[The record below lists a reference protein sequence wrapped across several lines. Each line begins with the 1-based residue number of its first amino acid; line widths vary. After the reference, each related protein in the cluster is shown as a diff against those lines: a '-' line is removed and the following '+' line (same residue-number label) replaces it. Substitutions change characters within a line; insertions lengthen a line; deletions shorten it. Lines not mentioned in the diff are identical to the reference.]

1 MGTNYLLGVY
11 KINSNGSFDSSF
23 GTNGCYIYSDE
34 TISSCLLDIKSD
46 GTIIT
51 GGYRSNTSTA
61 DITKI
66 ELSDNGVFQ
75 NVSFFDIKQSFDI
88 FRDVVEQAD
97 GKLVVLVNNSKIIR
111 FNIDGSVDTSFGSDG
126 IIDLTPFVTID
137 EQGSAKMIQQHNGKI
152 LIYFPDLSQ
161 NLYRINADGS
171 PDSTFGTN
179 GILLLEFVIE
189 NIFVTVDDEIFVSCF
204 QYNINSSGILKL
216 FNDGTIDNSFC
227 FNNNNNFRFD
237 YFNSN
242 EAEAAFDLRVQSD
255 NKIVMLTYIQEINN
269 NYYNSIVSGLAR
281 FYPDGTLDTNFGTNG
296 KLIIQ
301 SINKNTYPKKIDL
314 LENDNLIVSTNIE
327 NDNNVLYK
335 LSNNGVLDSNFNN
348 SAINIDSYS
357 TNSNFIIQ
365 PDLKIIKATRN
376 NNQFNLERYDNITGE
391 LDNTFGING
400 TINTPIN
407 VQSNINQIT
416 WLQNN
421 TLLASGTTYNGS
433 NGLIALA
440 RYTDLN
446 LSNQNFTST
455 IPTPIV
461 YPNPFLEEFT
471 LEYYL
476 QNSDMVSIEIIDL
489 QGKVVQTI
497 LKNKEFS
504 QGSHLQKINSTSAL
518 SSGSYILK
526 LSTTKESQSIMILKK

>member
-1 MGTNYLLGVY
+1 M
-11 KINSNGSFDSSF
+11 
-23 GTNGCYIYSDE
+23 
-34 TISSCLLDIKSD
+34 
-46 GTIIT
+46 
-51 GGYRSNTSTA
+51 
-61 DITKI
+61 
-66 ELSDNGVFQ
+66 
-75 NVSFFDIKQSFDI
+75 
-88 FRDVVEQAD
+88 
-97 GKLVVLVNNSKIIR
+97 
-111 FNIDGSVDTSFGSDG
+111 
-126 IIDLTPFVTID
+126 
-137 EQGSAKMIQQHNGKI
+137 
-152 LIYFPDLSQ
+152 
-161 NLYRINADGS
+161 
-171 PDSTFGTN
+171 
-179 GILLLEFVIE
+179 
-189 NIFVTVDDEIFVSCF
+189 
-204 QYNINSSGILKL
+204 
-216 FNDGTIDNSFC
+216 
-227 FNNNNNFRFD
+227 
-237 YFNSN
+237 
-242 EAEAAFDLRVQSD
+242 
-255 NKIVMLTYIQEINN
+255 
-269 NYYNSIVSGLAR
+269 AR